1 MREGRGDY
9 FFIPNIYRGFSEL
22 RGHRRPGTRQEDGTA
37 VDGEASREGPT
48 TWRRPPPVDG
58 DGGRQGLA
66 RRVTETAALWKSATE
81 GSCDRKEESA
91 VGGVRVAEDTDDLVM
106 AAQEQAEDDEQNQ
119 NPDVD
124 ERDAENLAHLVQ
136 FAKNLVR
143 PGLVRAE
150 GQAAAPP
157 RGREHHLAVRHGG

>member
-37 VDGEASREGPT
+37 VDGEASRDGPT

-58 DGGRQGLA
+58 DGGRRGLA
-66 RRVTETAALWKSATE
+66 RSVTETAALWKSATE

-91 VGGVRVAEDTDDLVM
+91 VDGVRVAEDTDDLVM
-106 AAQEQAEDDEQNQ
+106 AAQEQAEQGQDAAQGQAEDEQ
-119 NPDVD
+119 
-124 ERDAENLAHLVQ
+124 EEGR
-136 FAKNLVR
+136 
-143 PGLVRAE
+143 GRAE

-157 RGREHHLAVRHGG
+157 GGREHHHAVRDAG

>member
-37 VDGEASREGPT
+37 VDGEASRDGPT

-58 DGGRQGLA
+58 DGGRRGLA
-66 RRVTETAALWKSATE
+66 RSVTETAALWKSATE

-91 VGGVRVAEDTDDLVM
+91 VDGVRVAEDTDDLVM
-106 AAQEQAEDDEQNQ
+106 AAQEQAEQGQDAAQGQAEDDEQEQ
-119 NPDVD
+119 NHPDVD
-124 ERDAENLAHLVQ
+124 ERDAENLAPPGPIREEPGQ
-136 FAKNLVR
+136 TR
-143 PGLVRAE
+143 PGMS
-150 GQAAAPP
+150 
-157 RGREHHLAVRHGG
+157 